1 MELESL
7 PQILPSKYNLRLIKM
22 AKLQSSNYYV
32 AMPILL
38 SLVALWDE
46 V

>member
-22 AKLQSSNYYV
+22 AKLQSSNYV

-46 V
+46 E